1 MSISSLIDNLEDSR
15 ALKFFGAVLLAA
27 LLFGGGIIKFLG
39 FSEEVEARH
48 DKLSRSIFTPYWSA
62 LREDRFRDAAQYRT
76 DSWNAVFDHTE
87 LEESYSAAKLAHG
100 KLKQPKILMARG
112 LKKPGKE
119 QEFMAVDSQFE
130 FEGGWTGIIHY
141 EISRDKPG
149 LPWRIEASHPDEEN
163 PLGEGHY

>member
-1 MSISSLIDNLEDSR
+1 MSFSSSLDDLEISR
-15 ALKFFGAVLLAA
+15 PFKFLGAVLLIV

-39 FSEEVEARH
+39 FSDEADARH
-48 DKLSRSIFTPYWSA
+48 DKLSRSIFAPYWNA
-62 LREDRFRDAAQYRT
+62 LREERFIDAAQYRS
-76 DSWNAVFDHTE
+76 DSWNAVFDRTD
-87 LEESYSAAKLAHG
+87 LEDSYSAAKSAHG

-112 LKKPGKE
+112 VKKQGKE

-130 FEGGWTGIIHY
+130 FEDGWTGVVHY

-149 LPWRIEASHPDEEN
+149 LPWRIDASYPDEEN